1 MSFRAKLL
9 VLFTTTVVVVTA
21 LVAGLASTSMRRSF
35 ERLEQQRTDQL
46 LSQFRHEFARRGD
59 EVSRRVEAIAAR
71 DSTLR
76 MAGNL
81 GRPSA
86 DYAPYVNEA
95 GSLAAAYQ
103 LDFLELIAQDG
114 AIVSSAQWPARF
126 GYKEEWITAPADWNQ
141 QGAFLKREELPDGSA
156 LALVAVRE
164 VRAGD
169 SVLYVAG
176 GERLDRSFLSTLSLP
191 SGMRAMLYLGTEST
205 FSPQALTDASG
216 PVAQAEK
223 LAPVVQQIQQGE
235 QGSQVVWWSD
245 DPTSAEAIHGIPLKG
260 RDGELLGVLLV
271 GSSQR
276 DVVAM
281 EKHIRLVAMLVG
293 AAGVLLGLAIS
304 GWASARATR
313 PVEQLA
319 DAAREVAAGNWWAQ
333 VPIKSNDEFGELASA
348 FNLMT
353 RELSDQRERLVQA
366 ERVAAW
372 RELARRLAHE
382 LKNPLFPL
390 QITVENLL
398 RAKEQNPAQFE
409 EVFRESAGTLLAEI
423 ANLRAIVQRFSDFAR
438 MPAPELQSVQLNDVA
453 QHVLKVLE
461 PQFTAADHPPIATRM
476 GLDPELPVIQ
486 ADPELINRAL
496 QNLVLNA
503 IDAMP
508 SGGTLTVRT
517 SHGDGTATISV
528 SDTGTGLTR
537 EECERLFTP
546 YYTTKQHGTGL
557 GLAIV
562 QSVVSDHHGK
572 ITVESEPGRGSVFR
586 IELPLK
592 MPETNTHPSKP
603 KAGLPGTPVAARG
616 TNV

>member
-1 MSFRAKLL
+1 VSYRAKLL
-9 VLFTTTVVVVTA
+9 ALFTATVVLVTA
-21 LVAGLASTSMRRSF
+21 VVAGLASTSMRRSF
-35 ERLEQQRTDQL
+35 ERLEEQRTNQL
-46 LSQFRHEFARRGD
+46 LSQFRQEFARRGD

-71 DSTLR
+71 DATLR
-76 MAGNL
+76 MAGEL
-81 GRPSA
+81 GRSSA
-86 DYAPYVNEA
+86 DYAPFVNEA
-95 GSLAAAYQ
+95 ASLAATYQ

-114 AIVSSAQWPARF
+114 IIVSSAQWPARF
-126 GYKEEWITAPADWNQ
+126 GYKEEWITAPVDWNAQ
-141 QGAFLKREELPDGSA
+141 SAFLKREDLPDGTA
-156 LALVAVRE
+156 LALVSVRE

-169 SVLYVAG
+169 SVLYIAG
-176 GERLDRSFLSTLSLP
+176 GERLNRSFLSTLSLP
-191 SGMRAMLYLGTEST
+191 SGMRAMLYLSTEAA

-216 PVAQAEK
+216 SVAQAEK
-223 LAPVVQQIQQGE
+223 LAPVVQKIQQGE
-235 QGSQVVWWSD
+235 QSSQMVWWSA
-245 DPTSAEAIHGIPLKG
+245 DPASAEAIHGIPLKG
-260 RDGELLGVLLV
+260 RGGELLGVLLV
-271 GSSQR
+271 ASSQR
-276 DVVAM
+276 DVVVM
-281 EKHIRLVAMLVG
+281 EKHIRMVALAVG
-293 AAGVLLGLAIS
+293 AAGVLLGLVLS
-304 GWASARATR
+304 GWAAARATR

-319 DAAREVAAGNWWAQ
+319 DAAREVAAGNWWAR
-333 VPIKSNDEFGELASA
+333 VPITSNDEFGELASA

-398 RAKEQNPAQFE
+398 RAREQNPAQFE

-438 MPAPELQSVQLNDVA
+438 MPAPELQPVRLNELTE
-453 QHVLKVLE
+453 HVLKLLE
-461 PQFTAADHPPIATRM
+461 PQFTAAGRAPITAKVE
-476 GLDPELPVIQ
+476 LDAELPVIQ
-486 ADPELINRAL
+486 ADPELISRAL

-508 SGGTLTVRT
+508 SGGSLTVRT
-517 SHGDGTATISV
+517 SPGDGGVTISV

-572 ITVESEPGRGSVFR
+572 ITVESEPGRGSTFR
-586 IELPLK
+586 IELPLQ
-592 MPETNTHPSKP
+592 MPETKTTRS
-603 KAGLPGTPVAARG
+603 A
-616 TNV
+616 NV

>member
-1 MSFRAKLL
+1 VSYRAKLL
-9 VLFTTTVVVVTA
+9 ALFTATAVLVTA
-21 LVAGLASTSMRRSF
+21 VVAGLASTSMRRSF
-35 ERLEQQRTDQL
+35 ERLEEQRTNQL
-46 LSQFRHEFARRGD
+46 LSQFRQEFARRGD

-71 DSTLR
+71 DATLR
-76 MAGNL
+76 MAGEL
-81 GRPSA
+81 GRSSA
-86 DYAPYVNEA
+86 DYAPFVNEA
-95 GSLAAAYQ
+95 ASLAATYQ

-114 AIVSSAQWPARF
+114 TIASSAQWPARF
-126 GYKEEWITAPADWNQ
+126 GYKEEWITAPVAWNQ
-141 QGAFLKREELPDGSA
+141 QKAFLKREDLPDGTA
-156 LALVAVRE
+156 LALLAVRE

-169 SVLYVAG
+169 SLLYIAG

-191 SGMRAMLYLGTEST
+191 AGMRAMLYLSTEPA

-216 PVAQAEK
+216 PVAHAEK
-223 LAPVVQQIQQGE
+223 LAPVVQQIQQQGE
-235 QGSQVVWWSD
+235 QSSEVVWWSAE
-245 DPTSAEAIHGIPLKG
+245 PASAEAIHGIPSKG
-260 RDGELLGVLLV
+260 RDGELLGVLLL
-271 GSSQR
+271 GSSRR
-276 DVVAM
+276 DVVEM
-281 EKHIRLVAMLVG
+281 EKHIRVVAMLVG
-293 AAGVLLGLAIS
+293 AAGVLLGLALS
-304 GWASARATR
+304 GWAAGRATR

-319 DAAREVAAGNWWAQ
+319 DAAREVAAGNWWAR
-333 VPIKSNDEFGELASA
+333 VPITSNDEFGELASA

-398 RAKEQNPAQFE
+398 RAREQNPAQFE
-409 EVFRESAGTLLAEI
+409 EVFHESAGTLLAEI

-438 MPAPELQSVQLNDVA
+438 MPAPELQPVRLNELTE
-453 QHVLKVLE
+453 HVLKLLE
-461 PQFTAADHPPIATRM
+461 PQFTAAGRAPITAKVE
-476 GLDPELPVIQ
+476 LDSELPVIQ
-486 ADPELINRAL
+486 ADPELISRAL

-508 SGGTLTVRT
+508 SGGSLTVRT
-517 SHGDGTATISV
+517 SPGDGGVTISV

-572 ITVESEPGRGSVFR
+572 ITVESEPGCGSTFR
-586 IELPLK
+586 IELPLR
-592 MPETNTHPSKP
+592 MAETKTVREAH
-603 KAGLPGTPVAARG
+603 V
-616 TNV
+616 

>member
-1 MSFRAKLL
+1 VSYRAKLL
-9 VLFTTTVVVVTA
+9 ALFSATVVLVTA
-21 LVAGLASTSMRRSF
+21 VVAGLASTSMRRSF
-35 ERLEQQRTDQL
+35 ERLEEQRTNQL
-46 LSQFRHEFARRGD
+46 LSQFGHEFTRRGD
-59 EVSRRVEAIAAR
+59 EVSRRVGAIAAR

-76 MAGNL
+76 MVVNL

-95 GSLAAAYQ
+95 GSLATAYQ
-103 LDFLELIAQDG
+103 LDFLELIARDG
-114 AIVSSAQWPARF
+114 VIVSSAQWPARF
-126 GYKEEWITAPADWNQ
+126 GYKEEWITAPVDWNARS
-141 QGAFLKREELPDGSA
+141 AFLKREDLPDGTA

-169 SVLYVAG
+169 SVLYIAG

-191 SGMRAMLYLGTEST
+191 PGMRAMLYLSTEPA
-205 FSPQALTDASG
+205 FSPQALTDASR

-223 LAPVVQQIQQGE
+223 LAPVVQQIQQQGE
-235 QGSQVVWWSD
+235 QSSLVVRWSG
-245 DPTSAEAIHGIPLKG
+245 DPAGAEAIHGIPLKG
-260 RDGELLGVLLV
+260 RNGELLGVLLV

-276 DVVAM
+276 DVVQM
-281 EKHIRLVAMLVG
+281 EKHIRLVALLVG
-293 AAGVLLGLAIS
+293 AAGVLLGLVLS
-304 GWASARATR
+304 GWAAARATR

-319 DAAREVAAGNWWAQ
+319 DAAREVAAGNWWAR
-333 VPIKSNDEFGELASA
+333 VPMTSDDEFGELASA

-398 RAKEQNPAQFE
+398 RAREQNPAQFE

-438 MPAPELQSVQLNDVA
+438 MPAPELQPVRLNEVA
-453 QHVLKVLE
+453 AHVLKVLE
-461 PQFTAADHPPIATRM
+461 PQFTAAGRVPIAAKVE
-476 GLDPELPVIQ
+476 LDPGLPVVQ

-508 SGGTLTVRT
+508 TGGTLAMRT
-517 SHGDGTATISV
+517 SYGDSVVAISV

-572 ITVESEPGRGSVFR
+572 ITVESEPGRGSTFR
-586 IELPLK
+586 IELPLR
-592 MPETNTHPSKP
+592 MPETKTVRE
-603 KAGLPGTPVAARG
+603 A
-616 TNV
+616 NV

>member
-1 MSFRAKLL
+1 MSYRAKLL
-9 VLFTTTVVVVTA
+9 ALFTATVVLVTA
-21 LVAGLASTSMRRSF
+21 VVAGLASTSMHRSF
-35 ERLEQQRTDQL
+35 ERLEEQRTNQL
-46 LSQFRHEFARRGD
+46 LSQFRQEFARRGD

-71 DSTLR
+71 DATLR
-76 MAGNL
+76 MAGEL
-81 GRPSA
+81 GRSSA
-86 DYAPYVNEA
+86 DYAPFVNEA
-95 GSLAAAYQ
+95 ASLAATYQ

-114 AIVSSAQWPARF
+114 TIASSAQWSARF
-126 GYKEEWITAPADWNQ
+126 GYKEEWITAPVDWNQ
-141 QGAFLKREELPDGSA
+141 QKAFLKREDLPAGTA
-156 LALVAVRE
+156 LALLTVRE

-169 SVLYVAG
+169 SLLYIAG

-191 SGMRAMLYLGTEST
+191 AGMRAMLYLSTEPA

-223 LAPVVQQIQQGE
+223 LAPVVQQMQQQGE
-235 QGSQVVWWSD
+235 QNSQVVWWSA
-245 DPTSAEAIHGIPLKG
+245 DPASAEAIHGIPLKG

-276 DVVAM
+276 DVTEM
-281 EKHIRLVAMLVG
+281 EKHIRMVAMLVG
-293 AAGVLLGLAIS
+293 AAGVLLGLVLS
-304 GWASARATR
+304 GWAAARATR

-319 DAAREVAAGNWWAQ
+319 DAAREVAAGNWWTR
-333 VPIKSNDEFGELASA
+333 VPITSNDEFGELASA

-438 MPAPELQSVQLNDVA
+438 MPAPEVQPVRLNELTE
-453 QHVLKVLE
+453 HVLKLLE
-461 PQFTAADHPPIATRM
+461 PQFTAAGRAPVRAKVE
-476 GLDPELPVIQ
+476 LDSELPVIQ
-486 ADPELINRAL
+486 ADPELISRAL

-508 SGGTLTVRT
+508 SGGSLTVRT
-517 SHGDGTATISV
+517 SPSDGGVTISV

-572 ITVESEPGRGSVFR
+572 ITVESEPGRGSTFR
-586 IELPLK
+586 IELPLR
-592 MPETNTHPSKP
+592 MPETKTVREAH
-603 KAGLPGTPVAARG
+603 V
-616 TNV
+616 

>member
-1 MSFRAKLL
+1 VSYRAKLL
-9 VLFTTTVVVVTA
+9 ALFTTTVVLVTA
-21 LVAGLASTSMRRSF
+21 LVAGLVSTGMRQAF
-35 ERLEQQRTDQL
+35 ERLEEQRTTDL
-46 LSQFRHEFARRGD
+46 LSQFHHEFARRGD
-59 EVSRRVEAIAAR
+59 EVSRRIEAIAAR
-71 DSTLR
+71 DSTIR
-76 MAGNL
+76 MAAAL
-81 GRPSA
+81 GRSSP
-86 DYAPYVNEA
+86 DYAPYVNDA
-95 GSLAAAYQ
+95 GSLASAHQ
-103 LDFLELIAQDG
+103 LDFLELLARDG

-126 GYKEEWITAPADWNQ
+126 GYKEDWITTSADWNVQ
-141 QGAFLKREELPDGSA
+141 SAFLKREVLPDSTA

-169 SVLYVAG
+169 SVLYITG
-176 GERLDRSFLSTLSLP
+176 GERLDRSFLATLSLP
-191 SGMRAMLYLGTEST
+191 SGMRAMLYLSTEPA
-205 FSPQALTDASG
+205 FSLQALTDVSG
-216 PVAQAEK
+216 PVSHAEK
-223 LAPVVQQIQQGE
+223 LAPVVQQIQQQGE
-235 QGSQVVWWSD
+235 QGSQVVWWSEN
-245 DPTSAEAIHGIPLKG
+245 PASAEAIHGIPLRG
-260 RDGELLGVLLV
+260 RQGELLGELLV
-271 GSSQR
+271 GSSRR
-276 DVVAM
+276 DIVEM
-281 EKHIRLVAMLVG
+281 EKHIRMVALVVG
-293 AAGVLLGLAIS
+293 AAGVLLGLVLS
-304 GWASARATR
+304 GWAATRATR

-333 VPIKSNDEFGELASA
+333 VPITSNDEFGELASA

-353 RELSDQRERLVQA
+353 GELSDQRERLVQA

-409 EVFRESAGTLLAEI
+409 EVFRESAGTLLAEV

-438 MPAPELQSVQLNDVA
+438 MPAPELQPVRLNAVVE
-453 QHVLKVLE
+453 HVIKLIE
-461 PQFTAADHPPIATRM
+461 PQFTAAGRAPITAKVE
-476 GLDPELPVIQ
+476 LDPGMPVIQ
-486 ADPELINRAL
+486 ADPDLINRAL

-517 SHGDGTATISV
+517 NHRDGVVTLSV

-546 YYTTKQHGTGL
+546 YYTTKQYGTGL

-572 ITVESEPGRGSVFR
+572 ITVESEPGCGSTFC
-586 IELPLK
+586 IELPTK
-592 MPETNTHPSKP
+592 MPETRT
-603 KAGLPGTPVAARG
+603 ARG
-616 TNV
+616 ANV

>member
-1 MSFRAKLL
+1 MAHCRRLAGRGEAVTYRAKLL
-9 VLFTTTVVVVTA
+9 ALFTATVVLVTA
-21 LVAGLASTSMRRSF
+21 VVAGLASTSMRRSF
-35 ERLEQQRTDQL
+35 ERLEEQRTNQL
-46 LSQFRHEFARRGD
+46 LSQFRHEFARRGE
-59 EVSRRVEAIAAR
+59 EVSRRVEVIAVR

-76 MAGNL
+76 MAADL
-81 GRPSA
+81 GRSSP

-95 GSLAAAYQ
+95 GSLAAAHQ
-103 LDFLELIAQDG
+103 LDFLELIARDG

-126 GYKEEWITAPADWNQ
+126 GYKEEWITAPVDWNTQ
-141 QGAFLKREELPDGSA
+141 SAFLKREDVPDGTA
-156 LALVAVRE
+156 LALLAVRE
-164 VRAGD
+164 VRGGD
-169 SVLYVAG
+169 SVLYIAG

-191 SGMRAMLYLGTEST
+191 PGLRAMLYLSTEPA

-216 PVAQAEK
+216 PVAHAEK
-223 LAPVVQQIQQGE
+223 LAPVVQQIQQQGE
-235 QGSQVVWWSD
+235 QSSQVVWWSA
-245 DPTSAEAIHGIPLKG
+245 DPASAEAIYGIPLKG
-260 RDGELLGVLLV
+260 RHSELLGMLLV
-271 GSSQR
+271 GSSRR
-276 DVVAM
+276 DVVQM

-293 AAGVLLGLAIS
+293 AAGVLLGLVLS
-304 GWASARATR
+304 GWAATQATR

-319 DAAREVAAGNWWAQ
+319 DVAREVAAGNWWAR
-333 VPIKSNDEFGELASA
+333 VPITSNDEFGELASA

-353 RELSDQRERLVQA
+353 HELTDQRERLVQA

-438 MPAPELQSVQLNDVA
+438 MPAPELQPVRLNELA
-453 QHVLKVLE
+453 EHVLKLLE
-461 PQFTAADHPPIATRM
+461 PQFTAADRAPVTAKVE
-476 GLDPELPVIQ
+476 LDPKLPVIQ

-508 SGGTLTVRT
+508 SGGTLALRT
-517 SHGDGTATISV
+517 GHGDGVVTLSV

-572 ITVESEPGRGSVFR
+572 ITVESELGRGSTFR
-586 IELPLK
+586 IELPLQ
-592 MPETNTHPSKP
+592 MPETKTS
-603 KAGLPGTPVAARG
+603 RG
-616 TNV
+616 ANV

>member
-9 VLFTTTVVVVTA
+9 VLFTATVVVVTA
-21 LVAGLASTSMRRSF
+21 LVAGLALTSMRQSF
-35 ERLEQQRTDQL
+35 ERLELQRTEQL
-46 LSQFRHEFARRGD
+46 LSQFRHEFNRRGD

-76 MAGNL
+76 MAVSL
-81 GRPSA
+81 ARPSA

-95 GSLAAAYQ
+95 GSLAATYQ

-114 AIVSSAQWPARF
+114 AIISSAQWPARF
-126 GYKEEWITAPADWNQ
+126 GYKEEWITAPVDWNQ
-141 QGAFLKREELPDGSA
+141 QSAFLKREDLPDGTA
-156 LALVAVRE
+156 LGLVAVRE

-169 SVLYVAG
+169 SALYIGG

-191 SGMRAMLYLGTEST
+191 SGMRAMLYLSTESA

-223 LAPVVQQIQQGE
+223 LAPVVQEIQQGV
-235 QGSQVVWWSD
+235 QGSQVVWWSS
-245 DPTSAEAIHGIPLKG
+245 DPASAEAIYGMPLKG

-293 AAGVLLGLAIS
+293 AVGVLLGLALS
-304 GWASARATR
+304 GWAAARATR

-319 DAAREVAAGNWWAQ
+319 DAAREVAAGNWWAR
-333 VPIKSNDEFGELASA
+333 VPITSHDEFGELASA

-409 EVFRESAGTLLAEI
+409 EVFRESAGTLLGEI

-438 MPAPELQSVQLNDVA
+438 MPAPQLQSMQLNDVA
-453 QHVLKVLE
+453 EHVLKVLE
-461 PQFTAADHPPIATRM
+461 PQFTAADHPPIATRVE
-476 GLDPELPVIQ
+476 LDPELPVTQ

-508 SGGTLTVRT
+508 SGGTLAVRT
-517 SHGDGTATISV
+517 SHGDGTVTISV

-572 ITVESEPGRGSVFR
+572 ITVESEPGRGSTFR

-592 MPETNTHPSKP
+592 MPETKVS
-603 KAGLPGTPVAARG
+603 RG

>member
-1 MSFRAKLL
+1 VSYRAKLL
-9 VLFTTTVVVVTA
+9 ALFTATVVLVTA
-21 LVAGLASTSMRRSF
+21 VVAGLASTSMRRSF
-35 ERLEQQRTDQL
+35 ERLEEQRTNQL

-59 EVSRRVEAIAAR
+59 EISRRVEAIATR

-76 MAGNL
+76 MAADL
-81 GRPSA
+81 GRSSP

-95 GSLAAAYQ
+95 GSLAAAHQ
-103 LDFLELIAQDG
+103 LDFLELIARDG

-126 GYKEEWITAPADWNQ
+126 GYKEEWITAPVDWNTQ
-141 QGAFLKREELPDGSA
+141 SASLKREDLPDGTA
-156 LALVAVRE
+156 LALLAVRE

-169 SVLYVAG
+169 SVLYIAG

-191 SGMRAMLYLGTEST
+191 PGMRAMLYLSTEPA

-223 LAPVVQQIQQGE
+223 LAPVVQQIQQQGE
-235 QGSQVVWWSD
+235 QSSQVVWWSA
-245 DPTSAEAIHGIPLKG
+245 DPASAEAIYGTPLKG
-260 RDGELLGVLLV
+260 RHSELLGVLLV
-271 GSSQR
+271 GSSR
-276 DVVAM
+276 HDVVQM
-281 EKHIRLVAMLVG
+281 EKHIRIVAMLVG
-293 AAGVLLGLAIS
+293 AAGVLLGLVLS
-304 GWASARATR
+304 GWAATQATR

-319 DAAREVAAGNWWAQ
+319 DAAREVAAGNWWVR
-333 VPIKSNDEFGELASA
+333 VPITSNDEFGELASA

-353 RELSDQRERLVQA
+353 HELSDQRERLVQA

-409 EVFRESAGTLLAEI
+409 EVFREGAGTLLAEI

-438 MPAPELQSVQLNDVA
+438 MPAPELQPVRLNELVE
-453 QHVLKVLE
+453 HVLKLLE
-461 PQFTAADHPPIATRM
+461 PHFTAAGRAITAKVE
-476 GLDPELPVIQ
+476 LDPELPVIQ

-508 SGGTLTVRT
+508 PGGTLALRT
-517 SHGDGTATISV
+517 SHRDGVVTLSV

-562 QSVVSDHHGK
+562 QSVVSAHHGK
-572 ITVESEPGRGSVFR
+572 ITVESEPGRGSTFR
-586 IELPLK
+586 IELPLQ
-592 MPETNTHPSKP
+592 MPET
-603 KAGLPGTPVAARG
+603 KASRG

>member
-1 MSFRAKLL
+1 MSYRAKLL
-9 VLFTTTVVVVTA
+9 ALFTATVVLVTA
-21 LVAGLASTSMRRSF
+21 VVAGLASTSMRRSF
-35 ERLEQQRTDQL
+35 ERLEEQRTNQL
-46 LSQFRHEFARRGD
+46 LSQFRQEFARRGD

-71 DSTLR
+71 DATLR
-76 MAGNL
+76 MAGEL
-81 GRPSA
+81 GRSSA
-86 DYAPYVNEA
+86 DYAPFVNEA
-95 GSLAAAYQ
+95 ASLAATYQ

-114 AIVSSAQWPARF
+114 IIVSSAQWPARF
-126 GYKEEWITAPADWNQ
+126 GYKEEWITAPVDWNAQ
-141 QGAFLKREELPDGSA
+141 SAFLKREDLPDGTA
-156 LALVAVRE
+156 LALVSVRE

-169 SVLYVAG
+169 SVLYIAG
-176 GERLDRSFLSTLSLP
+176 GERLNRSFLSTLSLP
-191 SGMRAMLYLGTEST
+191 SGMRAMLYLSTEAA

-223 LAPVVQQIQQGE
+223 LAPVVQKIQQGE
-235 QGSQVVWWSD
+235 QSSQMVWWSA
-245 DPTSAEAIHGIPLKG
+245 DPASAEAIHGIPLKG
-260 RDGELLGVLLV
+260 RGGELLGVLLV
-271 GSSQR
+271 ASSQR
-276 DVVAM
+276 DVVVM
-281 EKHIRLVAMLVG
+281 EKHIRMVALAVG
-293 AAGVLLGLAIS
+293 AAGVLLGLVLS
-304 GWASARATR
+304 GWAAARATR

-319 DAAREVAAGNWWAQ
+319 DAAREVAAGNWWAR
-333 VPIKSNDEFGELASA
+333 VPITSNDEFGELASA

-398 RAKEQNPAQFE
+398 RAREQNPAQFE

-438 MPAPELQSVQLNDVA
+438 MPAPELQPVRLNELTE
-453 QHVLKVLE
+453 HVLKLLE
-461 PQFTAADHPPIATRM
+461 PQFTAAGRAPITAKVE
-476 GLDPELPVIQ
+476 LDSELPFIQ
-486 ADPELINRAL
+486 ADPELISRAL

-508 SGGTLTVRT
+508 SGGSLTVRT
-517 SHGDGTATISV
+517 SPGDGGVTISV

-572 ITVESEPGRGSVFR
+572 ITVESEPGRGSTFR
-586 IELPLK
+586 IELPLQ
-592 MPETNTHPSKP
+592 MPETKTTRS
-603 KAGLPGTPVAARG
+603 